1 MLNFNPYCWSALHT
15 WTPTFGEFMPHFVP
29 TTCWDMIICELTLL
43 SHTSIGEEHVVQ
55 EKPQN
60 EEFELI

>member
-1 MLNFNPYCWSALHT
+1 
-15 WTPTFGEFMPHFVP
+15 
-29 TTCWDMIICELTLL
+29 LL